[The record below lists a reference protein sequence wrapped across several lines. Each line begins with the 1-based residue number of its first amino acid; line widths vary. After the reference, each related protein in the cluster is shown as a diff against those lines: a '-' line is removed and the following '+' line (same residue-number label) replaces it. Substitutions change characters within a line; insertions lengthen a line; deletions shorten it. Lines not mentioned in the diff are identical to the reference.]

1 VAVSLLELRR
11 VRKHRTRGSRR
22 VEVLRDVSLEID
34 AGEFVAVW
42 GSRRSGRSTLL
53 AVAAGV
59 EPPDSGLV
67 LVEGK
72 DLSAH
77 GARMLGEGVGY
88 CTHGVNIASRR
99 RVMDNVCAGLLAR
112 GVAAPT
118 AYARAH
124 EVLERVG
131 VEGFSGLV
139 MGDLDVAEEVRVAM
153 ACALVHGPRVLV
165 IDEPTK
171 GVDLL
176 ERDEIVLLLRS
187 LADEGIAVL
196 VSDGD
201 GSGLADADR
210 ALMLANG
217 ELRGR
222 RSPGVGGT
230 VVPLRRAGNS
240 SAL

>member
-1 VAVSLLELRR
+1 MSLLELRH
-11 VRKHRTRGSRR
+11 VRKHRVRGSRR

-42 GSRRSGRSTLL
+42 GLRRSGRSALL

-67 LVEGK
+67 LFEGK
-72 DLSAH
+72 DLSAR

-88 CTHGVNIASRR
+88 CAHGVNIASRR
-99 RVMDNVCAGLLAR
+99 RVIDNVRAGLLAR

-124 EVLERVG
+124 EVLERVD

-139 MGDLDVAEEVRVAM
+139 MGDLDVAEAVRVAI

-176 ERDEIVLLLRS
+176 ERDKIVLLLRS

-201 GSGLADADR
+201 GSGLSDADR
-210 ALMLANG
+210 ALTLAEG

-222 RSPGVGGT
+222 RSPEIGGT
-230 VVPLRRAGNS
+230 VLPLRPAGNS
-240 SAL
+240 SAA